1 MAVGEGSTGAGLQ
14 VAFKFGGLFSSRE
27 GGVAAERPGAEFRSV
42 WNAAFVV
49 FCQADL
55 EIAGQADVALVW
67 LRLALK
73 KVDVMHGD
81 ALLRPKGLRRAA
93 FVKALACQPE
103 PWRRLVE
110 AAGVEPASEK
120 VPRKE
125 TTCVSGSVVFV
136 RPMRNR
142 QEGGGLARLISVCG
156 FEQEPWTYPAK
167 MTSLD
172 QRAGSLTQNGDLI
185 N

>member
-1 MAVGEGSTGAGLQ
+1 M
-14 VAFKFGGLFSSRE
+14 
-27 GGVAAERPGAEFRSV
+27 
-42 WNAAFVV
+42 
-49 FCQADL
+49 
-55 EIAGQADVALVW
+55 
-67 LRLALK
+67 
-73 KVDVMHGD
+73 
-81 ALLRPKGLRRAA
+81 
-93 FVKALACQPE
+93 
-103 PWRRLVE
+103 E

-120 VPRKE
+120 VPRKK
-125 TTCVSGSVVFV
+125 TTCVSDSVVFV

-167 MTSLD
+167 MTSSD